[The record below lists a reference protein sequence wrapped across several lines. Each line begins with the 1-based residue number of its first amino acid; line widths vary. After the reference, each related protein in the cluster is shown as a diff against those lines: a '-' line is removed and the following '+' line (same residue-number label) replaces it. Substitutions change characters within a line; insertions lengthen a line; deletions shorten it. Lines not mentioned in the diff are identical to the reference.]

1 VVASPPRQQHARSG
15 DAASIAAYLG
25 SGDAFDR
32 TITDFS
38 KAYAEQSLRDFTTFV
53 GAIDDGRL
61 PCAEPE
67 SQ

>member
-1 VVASPPRQQHARSG
+1 MVASSPRQHARPG

-61 PCAEPE
+61 PWAEPE

>member
-1 VVASPPRQQHARSG
+1 VVASSPRQHARSG
-15 DAASIAAYLG
+15 DAASIAACLG

-38 KAYAEQSLRDFTTFV
+38 EAYAVQSLRDFTAFV
-53 GAIDDGRL
+53 GAIDHGQL

>member
-1 VVASPPRQQHARSG
+1 MVASSPRQHARSG

-38 KAYAEQSLRDFTTFV
+38 EAYAEQNLRDYNAFV
-53 GAIDDGRL
+53 AAIDDGRI
-61 PCAEPE
+61 PCAPPE
-67 SQ
+67 AP